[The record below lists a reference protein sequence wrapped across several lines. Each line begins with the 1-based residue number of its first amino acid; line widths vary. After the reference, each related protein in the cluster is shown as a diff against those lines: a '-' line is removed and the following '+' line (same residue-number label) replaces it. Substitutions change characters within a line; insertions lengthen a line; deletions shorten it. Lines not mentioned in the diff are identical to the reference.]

1 MKRNI
6 WYILSMDTPLFP
18 SQTEKHNA
26 MISYCFLAVFMLISR
41 QEQFTGKFVRS
52 HARYATILHIAFL
65 ILIIALSQSQSF
77 SSVIIYDF
85 TWVHGVLFIL
95 FFVLLALLGNGIY
108 KALRWEK
115 PRISLSEFTLKHFEK
130 EFTDEVA
137 VSEDEKTSIIL
148 SHIPFLGIYLAAKYG
163 WKLAQGEKFGTWFCI
178 AAVIA
183 ALIDPSLTLLI
194 TMILAAMFWIVYQA
208 VWSASTSTIHLI
220 GNRLW
225 GWRDAHIYIKS
236 LSLYTRELFKQ
247 NQKMPSWVEI
257 EEKTSNTYTEYRTGV
272 NPLMYIPI
280 LNVVLTRKVWKNTDT
295 RMHAIQWITITV
307 LFIYGIFWGG
317 NAITVLSAL
326 AGFWWYIQSSY
337 NKDCNIPFIREGA
350 DISREL
356 AQLWKKRSK
365 PEQVHLTT
373 NK

>member
-85 TWVHGVLFIL
+85 TWIHAVLFVL
-95 FFVLLALLGNGIY
+95 FFVLLGLLGNGIY

-115 PRISLSEFTLKHFEK
+115 PRISLSEFTLKNFEK

-137 VSEDEKTSIIL
+137 VSEDEKTTIIL

-163 WKLAQGEKFGTWFCI
+163 WKLTQGEKFGTWFCI
-178 AAVIA
+178 AA
-183 ALIDPSLTLLI
+183 ALATFIDPSLTLLI

-208 VWSASTSTIHLI
+208 VGTASTSTVHLI

-236 LSLYTRELFKQ
+236 LVTYTRELFKQ
-247 NQKMPSWVEI
+247 NQKMPSWHEI
-257 EEKTSNTYTEYRTGV
+257 EEKTNSAYTEYKIPV
-272 NPLMYIPI
+272 NPLIYVPI
-280 LNVVLTRKVWKNTDT
+280 LNIVFMRKVWQGTGT
-295 RMHAIQWITITV
+295 RIHAIQWLIITI

-326 AGFWWYIQSSY
+326 AGFWWYIQSTY
-337 NKDCNIPFIREGA
+337 NKDCNIPLIRQWA
-350 DISREL
+350 DMSIAL